1 MTALLT
7 LLRRTAAALH
17 DRHIRH
23 QATTTPDQRAE
34 LLAELE
40 AIYRR
45 PAATRRNT
53 RKETP

>member
-1 MTALLT
+1 MTALLA
-7 LLRRTAAALH
+7 LLRRTAAVLH

-23 QATTTPDQRAE
+23 QAATTPDQRAIQ
-34 LLAELE
+34 LAELE

-53 RKETP
+53 RKENQ